1 MEIRGSGNKY
11 YEVNISELTCTC
23 RDWTCRRHNFPKGDN
38 KRLCK
43 HLVEAIEL
51 DSLINSNSIK
61 FPGVP
66 KLTNYEKIRLLSDS
80 LRNTDI
86 ILSHSICGEYYRRG
100 KYITEYIP
108 IVVKFTYDTI
118 SYNMMDEALTG
129 YNLSS
134 TSDNGKKRIYN
145 GDLPLLI
152 IISNDNFL
160 FKSIY
165 YELKKDE
172 FIRLSSISDKI
183 LGLRITENGFINNKN
198 ELINMNISTEDELC
212 NLLKIDGLTW

>member
-66 KLTNYEKIRLLSDS
+66 KLTNYEKIRLLFIK
-80 LRNTDI
+80 DI
-86 ILSHSICGEYYRRG
+86 E
-100 KYITEYIP
+100 
-108 IVVKFTYDTI
+108 
-118 SYNMMDEALTG
+118 
-129 YNLSS
+129 LSS
-134 TSDNGKKRIYN
+134 LDIAFDVGTYCT
-145 GDLPLLI
+145 P
-152 IISNDNFL
+152 
-160 FKSIY
+160 
-165 YELKKDE
+165 E
-172 FIRLSSISDKI
+172 
-183 LGLRITENGFINNKN
+183 
-198 ELINMNISTEDELC
+198 
-212 NLLKIDGLTW
+212 